1 MIKNLAISTYINE
14 INETATVC
22 VSKDKEY
29 LIVFDTPRIE
39 MYFPGKSLEFVEN
52 EAEDWALGK
61 ETVE

>member
-1 MIKNLAISTYINE
+1 M
-14 INETATVC
+14 C

-52 EAEDWALGK
+52 EAEDWALGGG
-61 ETVE
+61 TVV

>member
-1 MIKNLAISTYINE
+1 M
-14 INETATVC
+14 C

-52 EAEDWALGK
+52 EAEDWALGR